1 MKIDVIGRYYSYN
14 AKNNIFAWNL
24 PQFQLVLRGAYNLYD
39 KFILNVDVSLEG
51 GRRAKVFG
59 PGEDVLEENN
69 QYGLKLGFLADANI
83 GLEYRY
89 NKRVS
94 GFINLNN
101 VAAQRYKRWYNY
113 PTQGFQAMVGVTI
126 RF

>member
-1 MKIDVIGRYYSYN
+1 M
-14 AKNNIFAWNL
+14 
-24 PQFQLVLRGAYNLYD
+24 YD
-39 KFILNVDVSLEG
+39 KFILTVDANLEG
-51 GRRAKVFG
+51 GRRAQVFAAG
-59 PGEDVLEENN
+59 KDVLEENN
-69 QYGLKLGFLADANI
+69 QYALKLGFLADANI

-101 VAAQRYKRWYNY
+101 VAAQRYRRWYNY
-113 PTQGFQAMVGVTI
+113 PTQGFQAMLGVTI